1 MTMLGP
7 DPSPILLVSNFGER
21 HDMPIKKGAIL
32 DLEISNIAFGGKGL
46 MGLTTPDMEVFGVGG
61 KGERAGGTGLCVWG
75 LGEGVGLL
83 PKRESSTFFWSE
95 GTDSRLSMADNGGG

>member
-7 DPSPILLVSNFGER
+7 DPSPILLIRLRFATPSGLVA
-21 HDMPIKKGAIL
+21 PTL
-32 DLEISNIAFGGKGL
+32 PFGGKGL